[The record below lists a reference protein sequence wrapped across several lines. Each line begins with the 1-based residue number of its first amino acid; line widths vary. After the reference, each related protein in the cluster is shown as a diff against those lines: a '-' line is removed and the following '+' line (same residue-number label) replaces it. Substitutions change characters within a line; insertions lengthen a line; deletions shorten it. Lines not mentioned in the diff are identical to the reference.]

1 MGPVSA
7 GQQNGQNGHDAQR
20 RAELGRYLRAR
31 RAGLSPEE
39 VGLPSG
45 RRRRTPGLRREE
57 LAALAGVG
65 VTWYTWLEQGRPITV
80 STQVLD
86 SLSRAL
92 RLDAAEHTHL
102 FVLARGAL
110 PAPPLP
116 ATDNVEPSV
125 WQILAALGVL
135 PAYVANARWDV
146 VAWNAAACRVFQDFA
161 ALSPADRNLLWFM
174 FTNPLARQLYVE
186 WDVAARTSLGLFRA
200 STGRSVG
207 EAWFNDLVEA
217 LRRASLEFQTWWAC
231 ADIAAVPEQGKEL
244 NHALVG
250 RLALRATPL
259 QVAQAPD
266 LWMLVFTPVPGT
278 DTGLKLERLM
288 QA

>member
-1 MGPVSA
+1 MSA
-7 GQQNGQNGHDAQR
+7 GQRYGQNGQNGRNGDNAQR
-20 RAELGRYLRAR
+20 RTELGRYLRAR

-39 VGLPSG
+39 LGLPSG

-92 RLDAAEHTHL
+92 RLL
-102 FVLARGAL
+102 FVLARGEL

-116 ATDNVEPSV
+116 ATDSVEPPV
-125 WQILAALGVL
+125 WQILDALGVL

-161 ALSPADRNLLWFM
+161 ALSPCDRNLLWFM
-174 FTNPLARQLYVE
+174 FTHPLARRLYVE

-207 EAWFNDLVEA
+207 EAWFSDLVAA
-217 LRRASLEFQTWWAC
+217 LRRTSPEFQTWWAY

-266 LWMLVFTPVPGT
+266 LWMIVFTPAPGT
-278 DTGLKLERLM
+278 DTGSKLERLM